1 LGTSFKVKMG
11 KTKKSLEGINM
22 RRVVVL
28 ALLALALPMAAWA
41 DNIGLTNQFGSIS
54 VSNAGVFTVGSE
66 LLTFGSFAAGPGH
79 SLGEVVYSTGGLTGG
94 TLAAGGTFSTT
105 GSTFDVIGRGA
116 WAKSLPG
123 WSHGYITLFAGSF
136 VSTGPLGQ
144 PTPLTWTL
152 LSKVG
157 QNLTYSLSGEVYGM
171 LYTGRD
177 VYGTTTQEFHA
188 TVKNLAAGK
197 GYGILGATTLNTVPE
212 PGTLGLLGAG
222 LVGIAGLFRRKLIGS

>member
-1 LGTSFKVKMG
+1 MG

-28 ALLALALPMAAWA
+28 ALLATALALPIAAWA
-41 DNIGLTNQFGSIS
+41 DDIGITNQFGSIS
-54 VSNAGVFTVGSE
+54 VSSAGVSTVGSE
-66 LLTFGSFAAGPGH
+66 LLTFGSFAAAAGH
-79 SLGEVVYSTGGLTGG
+79 SLGEIYYSTGGLTGG
-94 TLAAGGTFSTT
+94 TLSAGGTFSTA
-105 GSTFDVIGRGA
+105 GSAFDVIGHGA

-123 WSHGYITLFAGSF
+123 WSHGTITLFSGSF
-136 VSTGPLGQ
+136 VSSGPLGQ

-177 VYGTTTQEFHA
+177 VYGTTTQDFHT
-188 TVKNLAAGK
+188 TVKGLAAGK
-197 GYGILGATTLNTVPE
+197 GYGILGYTTLNTVPE

>member
-11 KTKKSLEGINM
+11 KTKKSWEGINM

-28 ALLALALPMAAWA
+28 ALLALALPIAAWA
-41 DNIGLTNQFGSIS
+41 DDINLTNQFGSIS
-54 VSNAGVFTVGSE
+54 VTSAGVSTVGSE
-66 LLTFGSFAAGPGH
+66 LLTFGTFAAAPGH
-79 SLGEVVYSTGGLTGG
+79 SLGNVSYSTGGLTGG
-94 TLAAGGTFSTT
+94 TLAAGGTFSAT
-105 GSTFDVIGRGA
+105 GSAFDVIGHGA

-123 WSHGYITLFAGSF
+123 WSHGTITLFEGSF
-136 VSTGPLGQ
+136 VGPIA
-144 PTPLTWTL
+144 WTL
-152 LSKVG
+152 LSKSG

-177 VYGTTTQEFHA
+177 VYGTTTQDFHT
-188 TVKNLAAGK
+188 TVKGLAAGK
-197 GYGILGATTLNTVPE
+197 GYGILGYTTLNTVPE